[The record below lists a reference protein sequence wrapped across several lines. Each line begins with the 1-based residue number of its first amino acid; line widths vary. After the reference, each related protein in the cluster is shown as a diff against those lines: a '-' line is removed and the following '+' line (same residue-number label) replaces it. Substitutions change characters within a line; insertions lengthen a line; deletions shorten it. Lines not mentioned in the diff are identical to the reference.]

1 MNRGLSL
8 SPCLVKARPPE
19 HSPRSQAICA
29 IKAAEAADHG
39 VQRLFR
45 EAAIGRAGAQSD
57 VGKKYRLERL
67 VHCWKS
73 RSMGRWLVATALLW
87 SRLRKEKRQ
96 EDADNLANEAQQ
108 GLYQEGPPEG

>member
-8 SPCLVKARPPE
+8 SPCLVKARPPK
-19 HSPRSQAICA
+19 HPPRSQAICA

-39 VQRLFR
+39 VQRLFG

-73 RSMGRWLVATALLW
+73 TSIGRWLAVTAPLW
-87 SRLRKEKRQ
+87 SRPPKAKRRH
-96 EDADNLANEAQQ
+96 DAYNLAR
-108 GLYQEGPPEG
+108 